1 MYLHPNNKGLDTSCT
16 ICRKVDW
23 ESIEAIINVYPGY
36 SQESFYSYACLS
48 LHLVSN
54 IALVRYLVVLL
65 CSETVCMKPILL
77 FY

>member
-54 IALVRYLVVLL
+54 IALVSYLVVLL
-65 CSETVCMKPILL
+65 SVKTILIRIY
-77 FY
+77 F